1 MTDDRQRDTE
11 LVQAFVDGDQRA
23 FDELMRRHEDR
34 VFAVCLRVMGDRE
47 QALDASQETFVT
59 LYRKAHLYKEEAAFS
74 TWLYRVAVNTC
85 YDQHRRRARQRTE
98 AIPEGMEPADPTAG
112 DAFES
117 VELRPD
123 LEAALASIPI
133 DFRTAVILSD
143 LEGMP
148 LQEIATLLDVPV
160 GTVKSRIFRGRRQ
173 LAEALGNRTGLAPRP
188 SNLDTE

>member
-1 MTDDRQRDTE
+1 MTDDRQRDGE
-11 LVQAFVDGDQRA
+11 LVRRFVGGEPRA

-47 QALDASQETFVT
+47 LALDATQETFVT
-59 LYRKAHLYKEEAAFS
+59 VYRKAHLYNEEAAFS

-98 AIPEGMEPADPTAG
+98 VIPEGMEPSDPSAG

-117 VELRPD
+117 VELRPE
-123 LEAALASIPI
+123 LEAALAAIPI
-133 DFRTAVILSD
+133 DFRTAVVLSD
-143 LEGMP
+143 LEGMA

-160 GTVKSRIFRGRRQ
+160 GTIKSRIFRGRRQ
-173 LAEALGNRTGLAPRP
+173 LAEALGNRNGLSPRP
-188 SNLDTE
+188 SHQETE

>member
-1 MTDDRQRDTE
+1 MTDERQRDTE
-11 LVQAFVDGDQRA
+11 LVRRFVDGESRA

-47 QALDASQETFVT
+47 LALDATQETFVT
-59 LYRKAHLYKEEAAFS
+59 VYRKAHLYNDQAAFS

-98 AIPEGMEPADPTAG
+98 ALPEGMEPADPTAG

-117 VELRPD
+117 VELRPE
-123 LEAALASIPI
+123 LEVALAAIPV
-133 DFRTAVILSD
+133 DFRIAVVLSD
-143 LEGMP
+143 LEGMA

-173 LAEALGNRTGLAPRP
+173 LAEALGNRTGPAPRP
-188 SNLDTE
+188 TNLETE